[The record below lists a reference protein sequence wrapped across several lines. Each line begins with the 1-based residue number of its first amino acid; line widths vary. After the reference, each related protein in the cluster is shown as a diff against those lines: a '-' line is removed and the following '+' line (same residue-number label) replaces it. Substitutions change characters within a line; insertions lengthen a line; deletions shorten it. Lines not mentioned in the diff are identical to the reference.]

1 MLDEIEDNI
10 VLFFYRGVSGYFN
23 AESFFFQ
30 ERTQNFGH
38 ISQTDCERSVRGV
51 ARTVQLFAG
60 DYYWNGLALN
70 PQLTT
75 GLPHK

>member
-1 MLDEIEDNI
+1 MKSRTISC
-10 VLFFYRGVSGYFN
+10 FFLTKVSQDILMQR
-23 AESFFFQ
+23 AFFFQ

-38 ISQTDCERSVRGV
+38 ISQTDSERSVRGV

-60 DYYWNGLALN
+60 EYYWNGLALN